1 MTTETE
7 IVVSEGID
15 TAQGGKVVFATDV
28 IATIAS
34 LAATEI
40 EGIVSMNGTMVQDIS
55 GMLSTKKGL
64 TKGVKV
70 EVEDDTTA
78 VELNVVV
85 KYGYKLNEVCK
96 KAQENVKSA
105 IEMMTGLTVTSVN
118 IAVQSI
124 VFDKENKKD

>member
-1 MTTETE
+1 MTAETE

-28 IATIAS
+28 IATIAN

-40 EGIVSMNGTMVQDIS
+40 EGIVSMSGTMVQDIS
-55 GMLSTKKGL
+55 GILSTKKGL

-70 EVEDDTTA
+70 DVEDDTTS

-85 KYGYKLNEVCK
+85 KYGYKLNDVCK
-96 KAQENVKSA
+96 KAQENVKNA
-105 IEMMTGLTVTSVN
+105 IEMMTGLKVASVN

-124 VFDKENKKD
+124 VFDKEGKKE